1 MKPIKTITGRAAP
14 LERSDVDTDQIIPAV
29 WLKRVERTGFGEGLF
44 SAWRENDPGFVLN
57 RPEFQGAK
65 VLIAGP
71 NFGTGSSREHAVW
84 ALMDYGFDAVISPR
98 FGDIF
103 KNNST
108 KAGLIAAQVDDETGA
123 KLLEAAAEVP
133 FLEVTIDVAT
143 KTITVPQAGITTTFE
158 MDDFTQYRFLEGLD
172 DIGLTMRNEDKIT
185 AYEANRPAWM
195 PVTTANVAHG

>member
-1 MKPIKTITGRAAP
+1 M
-14 LERSDVDTDQIIPAV
+14 
-29 WLKRVERTGFGEGLF
+29 
-44 SAWRENDPGFVLN
+44 
-57 RPEFQGAK
+57 
-65 VLIAGP
+65 
-71 NFGTGSSREHAVW
+71 W
-84 ALMDYGFDAVISPR
+84 ALLDYGFDAVISPR

-108 KAGLIAAQVDDETGA
+108 KAGLVAAQVDEETGA
-123 KLLEAAAEVP
+123 KLMEAAAEIP

-143 KTITVPQAGITTTFE
+143 KTINVPQAGITATFE

-195 PVTTANVAHG
+195 PLTTAGAGQA